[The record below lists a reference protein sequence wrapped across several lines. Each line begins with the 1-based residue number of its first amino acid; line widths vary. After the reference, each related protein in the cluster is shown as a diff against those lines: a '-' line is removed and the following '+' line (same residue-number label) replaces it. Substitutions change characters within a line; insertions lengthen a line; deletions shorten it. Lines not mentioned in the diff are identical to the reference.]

1 MKVGLSYSRCLLDII
16 EGRVDY
22 DDVLIIIAR
31 TDFDPN
37 IDQEWQDIWEGYT
50 RRSGYASPEW
60 IYHSDKED
68 GESKFRDLSIKLWN
82 DGKLHQP
89 RKFGARPIRRS
100 EYWLETCLP
109 NSELERNPA
118 AKKAWDQFQTIAGL
132 TNIKLD
138 KDYQ

>member
-31 TDFDPN
+31 THFDPTNDTEWAN
-37 IDQEWQDIWEGYT
+37 IWHGYT
-50 RRSGYASPEW
+50 YDWNTHLDDHES
-60 IYHSDKED
+60 
-68 GESKFRDLSIKLWN
+68 ESKFREMTIKLLN

-89 RKFGARPIRRS
+89 RKFGARPIRRT

-109 NSELERNPA
+109 DSELEKNPA
-118 AKKAWDQFQTIAGL
+118 AKKAWDQFQIIAEL

-138 KDYQ
+138 KNYQ